1 MDKRKE
7 KEIWLLNIILKTACK
22 DEISCNGLYTRE
34 KKVPESRTPQGISSF
49 PERMHLKFLVN
60 PAE

>member
-22 DEISCNGLYTRE
+22 DEISCNGQELL
-34 KKVPESRTPQGISSF
+34 KSCIQIIIILQSF
-49 PERMHLKFLVN
+49 V
-60 PAE
+60 